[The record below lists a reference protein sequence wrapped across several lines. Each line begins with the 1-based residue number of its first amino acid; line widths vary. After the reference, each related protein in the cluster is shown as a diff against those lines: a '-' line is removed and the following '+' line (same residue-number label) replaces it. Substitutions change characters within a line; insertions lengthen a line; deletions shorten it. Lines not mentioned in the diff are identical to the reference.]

1 MKNLINRIL
10 TSSVLLIIVYFSII
24 NTSFLFIILLI
35 ISYLTLIELN
45 SIFKYIFKKNLHLLF
60 ISILISLVYL
70 CVFSLSIWSHLFSLN
85 PNNIA
90 SITFLL
96 AVCASTDIGGFLFG
110 KIIGGRKLTKIS
122 PNKTYS
128 GLIGSILLSM
138 LCGLVFNNFFYNLL
152 IFKIDIMFLILLIS
166 LISQFGDLLIS
177 FLKRKANIKDTG
189 NILPGH
195 GGILDRIDGILL
207 AFPIGIFL
215 ATT

>member
-1 MKNLINRIL
+1 
-10 TSSVLLIIVYFSII
+10 
-24 NTSFLFIILLI
+24 
-35 ISYLTLIELN
+35 
-45 SIFKYIFKKNLHLLF
+45 
-60 ISILISLVYL
+60 
-70 CVFSLSIWSHLFSLN
+70 
-85 PNNIA
+85 
-90 SITFLL
+90 
-96 AVCASTDIGGFLFG
+96 
-110 KIIGGRKLTKIS
+110 
-122 PNKTYS
+122 
-128 GLIGSILLSM
+128 M

-215 ATT
+215 VTT